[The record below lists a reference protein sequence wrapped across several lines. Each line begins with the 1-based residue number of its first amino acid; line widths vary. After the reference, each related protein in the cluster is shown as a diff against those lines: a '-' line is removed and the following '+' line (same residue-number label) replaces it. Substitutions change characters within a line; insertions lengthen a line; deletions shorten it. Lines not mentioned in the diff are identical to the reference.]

1 MQQIKKG
8 RINDNLSVIY
18 EEMLDEGMLTKELS
32 ESLARILYMNK
43 LVCFSP
49 DITGALVI
57 EPQLR
62 QKIRVAI
69 SGKQC
74 ICSVVFGRIRNL
86 IRRQKWTALY
96 LAFLPA

>member
-1 MQQIKKG
+1 MERFAMQQIKKG

-49 DITGALVI
+49 DITV
-57 EPQLR
+57 R
-62 QKIRVAI
+62 WWSSR
-69 SGKQC
+69 S
-74 ICSVVFGRIRNL
+74 
-86 IRRQKWTALY
+86 
-96 LAFLPA
+96 